1 MGSTITGTGEGVPR
15 EDRHQSRHREMKLG
29 KAMGLIQNQGSP
41 DSRIEN
47 QKRGSKNDLST
58 DYTDF
63 HRLFWVKVKQ
73 A

>member
-1 MGSTITGTGEGVPR
+1 
-15 EDRHQSRHREMKLG
+15 
-29 KAMGLIQNQGSP
+29 MGLIQNQGSP